1 MEIRENDLTFS
12 HQAILCLQRLLYFD
26 EHIRCFPDIL
36 GRSKD
41 LSASGNI
48 LAVVEPGLDPG
59 IFFNKDLMAFTYVS
73 AAGVSPT
80 RYSRFLTFNT
90 RSSFQISSR
99 YKIMDN
105 ETVIKSYTI
114 F

>member
-26 EHIRCFPDIL
+26 DHIRCFPDIL

-41 LSASGNI
+41 LSACGNI

-73 AAGVSPT
+73 CG
-80 RYSRFLTFNT
+80 
-90 RSSFQISSR
+90 SSR
-99 YKIMDN
+99 S
-105 ETVIKSYTI
+105 KSDTI
-114 F
+114 FAVFDLFWTPDPHFKYHLPL